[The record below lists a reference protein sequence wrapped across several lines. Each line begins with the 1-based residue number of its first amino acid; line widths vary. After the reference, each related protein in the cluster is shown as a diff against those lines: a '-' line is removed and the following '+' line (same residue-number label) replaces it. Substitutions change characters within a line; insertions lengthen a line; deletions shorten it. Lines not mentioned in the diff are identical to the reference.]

1 MKPGSEYTY
10 AGLSTSL
17 CRGLL
22 ERPWLPLTMWKAFFQ
37 RSLAIGVRA
46 APTVFLMAGC
56 VGFVI
61 ALVLQIQLSK
71 LSMEDRVPHLI
82 WIILNQQLAPMLTA
96 VVFIG
101 RSVSGSAAELAN
113 MKIAEE
119 IKALETMGVDVSRY
133 LLLPMLGA
141 FLIMLP
147 VMEIYTLGVGLLGA
161 YGVSAKV
168 MGMTS
173 EQFVLRALEGAQIRD
188 VLLGVGKAAIFS
200 VIAALIAFHKGLN
213 ASGGS
218 DAVGR
223 VATSAV
229 VVALVTVT
237 AVNAVLTAL
246 QLVNR

>member
-1 MKPGSEYTY
+1 
-10 AGLSTSL
+10 
-17 CRGLL
+17 
-22 ERPWLPLTMWKAFFQ
+22 
-37 RSLAIGVRA
+37 
-46 APTVFLMAGC
+46 
-56 VGFVI
+56 
-61 ALVLQIQLSK
+61 
-71 LSMEDRVPHLI
+71 
-82 WIILNQQLAPMLTA
+82 
-96 VVFIG
+96 
-101 RSVSGSAAELAN
+101 
-113 MKIAEE
+113 
-119 IKALETMGVDVSRY
+119 
-133 LLLPMLGA
+133 
-141 FLIMLP
+141 MLP

-173 EQFVLRALEGAQIRD
+173 EQFVLRALEGAQIKD
-188 VLLGVGKAAIFS
+188 VLLGCGKAAIFS

-229 VVALVTVT
+229 VVALVAVT

>member
-1 MKPGSEYTY
+1 MKAGSEYTY
-10 AGLSTSL
+10 AGLSSSL
-17 CRGLL
+17 VRGLV

-37 RSLAIGVRA
+37 RALAIGVRS
-46 APTVFLMAGC
+46 APTVFLMAAC

-161 YGVSAKV
+161 YVVSAQS
-168 MGMTS
+168 MGMS
-173 EQFVLRALEGAQIRD
+173 VEQFVLRALEGAQIRD
-188 VLLGVGKAAIFS
+188 VLLGFGKAAIFS

-223 VATSAV
+223 VATAAV
-229 VVALVTVT
+229 VAALVAVT
-237 AVNAVLTAL
+237 TVNAALTAL